1 MAATSFTGLP
11 LSLSSSRSFCTLPLQ
26 LKDENCFNLRCT
38 PNLCS
43 VVCQQKDSHNAST
56 RACESSQGHSKNS
69 SKSGRR
75 QIILRSSEI
84 AILAAIFHF
93 SGTKPKY
100 LGVQKNPPSLALCP
114 STSNCIT
121 TAEELNDPSHYV
133 PPWNYNPE
141 DGRGRKKPASKEQAM
156 SELLEVIQSTKPDN
170 FTPHIVEKTGD
181 YIQVE
186 YESPILGFVD
196 DVEFWFPPGNRSIV
210 EYRSG
215 SRLGN
220 YDFDINRKRIKALRL
235 ALEKKGWESVGY

>member
-1 MAATSFTGLP
+1 MAATSFIGVP
-11 LSLSSSRSFCTLPLQ
+11 LSSSSARPFCTLPLQ
-26 LKDENCFNLRCT
+26 LKDENYFSLRRM
-38 PNLCS
+38 PILCS
-43 VVCQQKDSHNAST
+43 VVCQQKDSHNASV
-56 RACESSQGHSKNS
+56 RALESSEGCSKNS
-69 SKSGRR
+69 SKVGRR

-84 AILAAIFHF
+84 SILAAIFHF

-114 STSNCIT
+114 ATSNCIT

-141 DGRGRKKPASKEQAM
+141 DGRGRTKPASKEQAM

-181 YIQVE
+181 YVHVE

-220 YDFDINRKRIKALRL
+220 YDFDINRKRIKDLRL
-235 ALEKKGWESVGY
+235 SLEKKGWQSVGY